1 VRYLA
6 QLPFLLNA
14 TRFAATLLQRG
25 EFADAFPTE
34 ASFIL
39 HMALEH
45 SYDEHS
51 NYLALVDDDE
61 WEALLPLSAAWL
73 SIAGEAIYSHC
84 ASDDEINGWG
94 TWGGTAVGRVE
105 EAAREIFEERRLQ
118 RRVPGPCGPDPNKED
133 KDRGRTSWLSR
144 AQFVCSSA
152 NSFLVSA
159 WMSGMM
165 LLFRRKGV
173 HFRHQAEH
181 FLDLLSIDKWI

>member
-51 NYLALVDDDE
+51 NYLAQVDDDE
-61 WEALLPLSAAWL
+61 WEALLPLAAAWL

-84 ASDDEINGWG
+84 ASDDESNGWG
-94 TWGGTAVGRVE
+94 TWEVQRWEEWKKQLERLSKRDDFNEECWDLAAQTLTKMIEIEAVHHG
-105 EAAREIFEERRLQ
+105 
-118 RRVPGPCGPDPNKED
+118 
-133 KDRGRTSWLSR
+133 
-144 AQFVCSSA
+144 
-152 NSFLVSA
+152 
-159 WMSGMM
+159 
-165 LLFRRKGV
+165 
-173 HFRHQAEH
+173 
-181 FLDLLSIDKWI
+181 